1 MSHLRWHA
9 LLRQWV
15 VISPHRQDR
24 PQMPSNWCPFC
35 MDSDPAT
42 GNDEA
47 LLYSN
52 DFPSFDHNSGE
63 FQNGGEGLFQRTGAP
78 GVCDVVLYTGNHNKL
93 PSELSTGQWRKIVDL
108 WTRRTAELSARP
120 EVQYVMIFENA
131 GEAIGVTM
139 PHPHGQIYAYP
150 FVPPLPDI
158 ELRSASDYNRERAA
172 CLYCDLLQAEMAD
185 GVRVIAENESF
196 AAFVP
201 YAARFP
207 AEVQLYVKR
216 HAQSLS
222 DLQGRESEQLAEMI
236 SIVRRKYDNLYGF
249 PLPLMMLVRQ
259 APSKGQH
266 PYFHF
271 HLEFLPIQRSAT
283 KLKYL
288 AAVESGSGTFLND
301 TTAEERAADLRKAA
315 PST

>member
-1 MSHLRWHA
+1 
-9 LLRQWV
+9 
-15 VISPHRQDR
+15 
-24 PQMPSNWCPFC
+24 MPSNWCPFC
-35 MDSDPAT
+35 TDPAPPFGGLAS
-42 GNDEA
+42 GNDSA

-52 DFPSFDHNSGE
+52 DFPSFDPGSGD
-63 FQNGGEGLFQRTGAP
+63 FQSGGNGLFQRTGAP
-78 GVCDVVLYTGNHNKL
+78 GVCDVVLYSRNHTQL
-93 PSELSTGQWRKIVDL
+93 PSELSAGQWRKIVDL
-108 WTRRTAELSARP
+108 WTRRTGELSARP
-120 EVQYVMIFENA
+120 EVQYVMIFENT

-150 FVPPLPDI
+150 FIPPLPET
-158 ELRSASDYNRERAA
+158 ELRSASEYNRERDA
-172 CLYCDLLQAEMAD
+172 CLYCDLLKAEMAD
-185 GVRVIAENESF
+185 GVRMLAENESF

-207 AEVQLYVKR
+207 AEVQIYLRR

-222 DLQGRESEQLAEMI
+222 DLQGRELQHLAEMI
-236 SIVRRKYDNLYGF
+236 SIVRQKYDNLYGF

-259 APSKGQH
+259 APSKGQYG
-266 PYFHF
+266 YFHF

-301 TTAEERAADLRKAA
+301 TTAEDRAAELRKSE